1 MESTIT
7 PIWYTTTSWDQ
18 ELPTGIKIKINYII
32 K

>member
-1 MESTIT
+1 METTIT

-18 ELPTGIKIKINYII
+18 GLPFEIKINYII

>member
-1 MESTIT
+1 METIIT

-18 ELPTGIKIKINYII
+18 ELPFKIKINYII

>member
-1 MESTIT
+1 MEVTII

-18 ELPTGIKIKINYII
+18 ELPIKVKINYII